1 MKLSSK
7 VKTEKITCRTMKK
20 RSVPTPFGDLT
31 IEQLKLLKKKVK
43 KKGFP
48 AKLGLAAL
56 ITILLEALERYRN
69 YQEELILAEIQR
81 QEELVSGY
89 VYMR

>member
-1 MKLSSK
+1 M
-7 VKTEKITCRTMKK
+7 
-20 RSVPTPFGDLT
+20 PTPFGDLT
-31 IEQLKLLKKKVK
+31 IQDLKLLKKKLK

-69 YQEELILAEIQR
+69 YQEELILADIQR
-81 QEELVSGY
+81 QQELVSG
-89 VYMR
+89 

>member
-7 VKTEKITCRTMKK
+7 VITEKITCRTMKK

-56 ITILLEALERYRN
+56 ITILLEALERYRS
-69 YQEELILAEIQR
+69 YQEELILADIQR
-81 QEELVSGY
+81 REELVSG
-89 VYMR
+89 

>member
-1 MKLSSK
+1 
-7 VKTEKITCRTMKK
+7 MKK

-31 IEQLKLLKKKVK
+31 IDQLKLLKKKLK

-56 ITILLEALERYRN
+56 ITILLEALERYRS
-69 YQEELILAEIQR
+69 YQEELILADIQR
-81 QEELVSGY
+81 REELVSG
-89 VYMR
+89 